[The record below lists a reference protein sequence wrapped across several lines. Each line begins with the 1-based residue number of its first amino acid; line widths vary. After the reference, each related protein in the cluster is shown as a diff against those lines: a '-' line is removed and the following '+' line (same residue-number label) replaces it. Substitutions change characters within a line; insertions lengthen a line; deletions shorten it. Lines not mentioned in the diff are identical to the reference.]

1 MGVLLVTMYSNR
13 VVAVATE
20 RSGKLL
26 TLQKMMFLGKP
37 LEDIDFQ

>member
-13 VVAVATE
+13 VAVATE

-26 TLQKMMFLGKP
+26 TLEKMMFLGKP
-37 LEDIDFQ
+37 PEDIDFQ